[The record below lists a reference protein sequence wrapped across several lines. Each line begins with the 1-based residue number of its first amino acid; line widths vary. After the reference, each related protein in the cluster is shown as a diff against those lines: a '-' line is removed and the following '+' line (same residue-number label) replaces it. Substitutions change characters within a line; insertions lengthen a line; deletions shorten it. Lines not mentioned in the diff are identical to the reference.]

1 MARPRLGRQRA
12 DPAGETRARRARL
25 RHARQRQAPTR
36 ERPNLRSRGRHR
48 PGRRGRSTV
57 LAAVLPGVQ
66 TPRGCRLWDGGRR
79 PRGPTRGRAADRR
92 GEGEALVEAP
102 ANRPLSSRA
111 RAAQGSQGGVV
122 LRAQRR
128 RERGVGGG
136 AVAGCLALAGHDGR
150 GGALRGEGGV
160 AALAGVQG
168 RRRRHRR
175 SRRARERRRRRR
187 RGGSPPRRRRAER
200 RRRGAAHAHRPPARV
215 RRGQEQPRG
224 VQRD

>member
-79 PRGPTRGRAADRR
+79 PRGPTQGTADRR

-102 ANRPLSSRA
+102 ANRPLSPRA

-168 RRRRHRR
+168 RRRRRR
-175 SRRARERRRRRR
+175 IGSGSGRYRRRR

-200 RRRGAAHAHRPPARV
+200 GRRRGAAHAHRPPARV